1 MAKKKIDP
9 SMLTRSFQG
18 ESRQVSNI
26 LSDIG
31 KPELIDFNLIKK
43 NPLNTGNDKTEEVI
57 ESLMISIDTIGLLEC
72 PIVYKDDDNFYTL
85 ISGEGRWTAISRLK
99 EKKQCFEKILCIVRP
114 KPKNEDEE
122 KLLILSANEQRNPY
136 SIERSRKNIR
146 ELCQH
151 AKNLSDQGFG
161 DFDEL
166 IRGMSVLKRS
176 SVYNYVKINE
186 DLLPELIEL
195 FDQDKLSLR
204 DANVLARYNQTEQ
217 RILIKHFFKDDKIV
231 INKSSIKSILEET
244 KSADKETFK
253 KVDAAYEEIKEK
265 DKEIKKL
272 QSELASIHEK
282 NKALEQRILSVYS
295 QSSTNEEEEHEA
307 EKAVKQLKRGKK
319 KTLDK
324 ERALQQTQEEL
335 EIVKEKLK
343 KAEMMIPSL
352 SEEDI
357 KQIKE
362 KQEIIQILESMKTSS
377 DSLNK
382 KLTSYQ
388 KKYGKIESEI
398 IEHISLVH
406 SSMET
411 FHNK

>member
-1 MAKKKIDP
+1 MAKKKISAD
-9 SMLTRSFQG
+9 MLTKSFQG
-18 ESRQVSNI
+18 DNKKVSSV

-31 KPELIDFNLIKK
+31 NPELIDFSLIKR
-43 NPLNTGNDKTEEVI
+43 NPLNTGNDKTDEVI

-99 EKKQCFEKILCIVRP
+99 EKKQCFEKILCVVRP

-136 SIERSRKNIR
+136 SLERSRKNIR

-166 IRGMSVLKRS
+166 IKGMSVLKRS

-186 DLLPELIEL
+186 DLLPELIDL

-217 RILIKHFFKDDKIV
+217 RILLSHFLKDGKVVVDKSAID
-231 INKSSIKSILEET
+231 SILQET
-244 KSADKETFK
+244 KSADEETFRQ
-253 KVDAAYEEIKEK
+253 VDAAYSEIKEK
-265 DKEIKKL
+265 DKIIKKL
-272 QSELASIHEK
+272 EGEIASINEK

-295 QSSTNEEEEHEA
+295 QSSTNEEEEQEA

-319 KTLDK
+319 KSQDK
-324 ERALQQTQEEL
+324 EKALKQTQEEL
-335 EIVKEKLK
+335 ELVKRKLEM
-343 KAEMMIPSL
+343 AEMMIPSL
-352 SEEDI
+352 SDEEI

-362 KQEIIQILESMKTSS
+362 KQEIIQILENMKTSTN
-377 DSLNK
+377 SLNK
-382 KLTSYQ
+382 KLASYQ
-388 KKYGKIESEI
+388 KKYGKIETEI
-398 IEHISLVH
+398 LEHISDVR
-406 SSMET
+406 SSIKT
-411 FHNK
+411 VDK